1 MSGRPLIRMANAR
14 DTRTIAEMS
23 RCLIEIG
30 LRGWSWHPTRVARA
44 LRLRETCVIVAEC
57 DDQFAGFAIAEFGDT
72 RMHLALLAVQ
82 PRFQR
87 RGIATALMRW
97 LISSART
104 AGLRELAVELRV
116 NNFAARAFYAAL
128 GFQQT
133 RYIPGYYQN
142 TESAIQMRLALVQG
156 VTPLPAP

>member
-1 MSGRPLIRMANAR
+1 MAGTLQIRTGTTR

-23 RCLIEIG
+23 RCLIEVG

-57 DDQFAGFAIAEFGDT
+57 DGQFAGFAIAEFGDT

-82 PRFQR
+82 PGFQR
-87 RGIATALMRW
+87 RGIATALLRW
-97 LISSART
+97 LIASART
-104 AGLRELAVELRV
+104 AGIREIAVELRV

-128 GFQQT
+128 GFHQT
-133 RYIPGYYQN
+133 RYIAGYYQN
-142 TESAIQMRLALVQG
+142 VESAIQMRLALVQG
-156 VTPLPAP
+156 VTPLPVP